1 MTSQPTP
8 SSRRSRSG
16 LRATSSRWRRSL
28 PALLLAVL
36 GSSTLAACK
45 GPAADVPVRI
55 GYSAWPGWFPWKV
68 AEETGQFKTAGVPVT
83 LTWFDGYLDSINA
96 LNAGQLDCNSQ
107 TLGDTI
113 SSIAAG
119 ADLQVVLTNDIS
131 SGNDQIIAAPGIRSV
146 ADLKGRKVAA
156 EEGTVDHYLLLL
168 GLKKA
173 RLSEKDI
180 TFVPLETGAAAAAFV
195 AGKVDAVGV
204 FAPFTTQALKRPGST
219 TLFSSKDFPGA
230 ISDHL
235 VCRKEFVAKNPEKI
249 QKIVNSWF
257 ATLAEIKANP
267 GPSLAILA
275 KRAGVSEAE
284 YRDYD
289 AGTSIYS
296 LEKNREAFRPGST
309 MTSLPF
315 AAEQISAFLQAVG
328 LAKAA
333 PELEGVLD
341 PTFVNAAN

>member
-1 MTSQPTP
+1 MNNA
-8 SSRRSRSG
+8 SSRRSP
-16 LRATSSRWRRSL
+16 SRIRSL
-28 PALLLAVL
+28 AALALAGAVASPL
-36 GSSTLAACK
+36 GGCSK
-45 GPAADVPVRI
+45 PGPSASDVPVRI

-68 AEETGQFKTAGVPVT
+68 SEEKGLFTAAGVPVT

-107 TLGDTI
+107 TLGDTL
-113 SSIAAG
+113 SSVAGG

-131 SGNDQIIAAPGIRSV
+131 SGNDQIIAGPGIRSV
-146 ADLKGRKVAA
+146 ADLKGKKVAA
-156 EEGTVDHYLLLL
+156 EQGTVDHYLLLL

-173 RLSEKDI
+173 RISEKDI

-235 VCRKEFVAKNPEKI
+235 VCNREFVAKHPEKV
-249 QKIVNSWF
+249 QQIVNAWF
-257 ATLAEIKANP
+257 ATLRQIKAEP

-275 KRAGVSEAE
+275 KRAGVNETDYEA
-284 YRDYD
+284 YD
-289 AGTSIYS
+289 AGTTIYS
-296 LEKNREAFRPGST
+296 LEQNRQVFQPGTT

-328 LAKAA
+328 LAKTA
-333 PELEGVLD
+333 PKLDGLLE
-341 PTFVNAAN
+341 PKFVNAAN

>member
-1 MTSQPTP
+1 MSDPR
-8 SSRRSRSG
+8 SCRRPARFQSLAG
-16 LRATSSRWRRSL
+16 L
-28 PALLLAVL
+28 ALAGV
-36 GSSTLAACK
+36 LAAGLGGCSQG
-45 GPAADVPVRI
+45 GPSASDKPVRI

-68 AEETGQFKTAGVPVT
+68 SEEKGLFTAAGVPVR

-107 TLGDTI
+107 TLGDTL
-113 SSIAAG
+113 SSVAGG

-146 ADLKGRKVAA
+146 ADLKGKKVAA
-156 EEGTVDHYLLLL
+156 EQGTVDHYLLLL
-168 GLKKA
+168 GLNKA

-219 TLFSSKDFPGA
+219 TLYSSKDFPGA

-235 VCRKEFVAKNPEKI
+235 VCNRDFVAKNPEKV
-249 QKIVNSWF
+249 QKIVNAWF
-257 ATLAEIKANP
+257 ATLRQIKAEP

-275 KRAGVSEAE
+275 KRAGVSEAD
-284 YRDYD
+284 YKAYD
-289 AGTSIYS
+289 AGTTIYS
-296 LEKNREAFRPGST
+296 LEQNRQVFKPGTT
-309 MTSLPF
+309 MTSLPY
-315 AAEQISAFLQAVG
+315 AAEQISGFLQAVG
-328 LAKAA
+328 LAKTA
-333 PELEGVLD
+333 PKLEGLLD